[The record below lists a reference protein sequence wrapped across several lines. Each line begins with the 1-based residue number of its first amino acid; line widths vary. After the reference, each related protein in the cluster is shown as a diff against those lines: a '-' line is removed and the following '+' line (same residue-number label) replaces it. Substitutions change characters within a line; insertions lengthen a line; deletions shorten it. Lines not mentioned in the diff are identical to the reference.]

1 MTLLSNKKK
10 SKKCG
15 KQAVMFFYVSSCN
28 IKVDHFC
35 LFYYTLIF
43 NFFICLYYVFACSI
57 CICLYVID
65 ELYSFIINSIQCN
78 FINFISE
85 YITFLTSKSFL
96 QFNID
101 LLFFMKSWF
110 SLRLSRWWFISFSSW
125 FASRLFIIFK
135 FKFSFYYTFLCLL
148 PFLFFITIKQ

>member
-10 SKKCG
+10 AKNVESKQLCS
-15 KQAVMFFYVSSCN
+15 FVSSCN

-35 LFYYTLIF
+35 IFYYTLIF

-85 YITFLTSKSFL
+85 YITFLTSKSLL

-110 SLRLSRWWFISFSSW
+110 SLRLSRWWFISFASW

>member
-1 MTLLSNKKK
+1 MYANVDVLLLVDLFENFRNFIFENLFGKVIYQWKMTLLSNKKK

-35 LFYYTLIF
+35 IFYYILIF

-85 YITFLTSKSFL
+85 YITFLTSKSLL

-101 LLFFMKSWF
+101 LLFLWNH
-110 SLRLSRWWFISFSSW
+110 
-125 FASRLFIIFK
+125 
-135 FKFSFYYTFLCLL
+135 YFL
-148 PFLFFITIKQ
+148 